1 MLPWL
6 IITVILSCRTLTTT
20 SFVLRRTTNN
30 DVAVFVDNSRQNTRM
45 LLVEH
50 HFPTTPRNVLQASSI
65 TNNDPSSTKDNGSNG
80 GNNMLKRFFDKIVD
94 TIHFMFDFN
103 YNPNEQKQQEDG
115 KVEKKITKVFEEDTA
130 SSDDTLGP
138 IHDMPQFFYPA
149 PIHMQSFANTRNFR
163 RKLKKVEHDA
173 KPLLIDA
180 MNLIKQ
186 DRDVC
191 DELGEPIHYG
201 HIVSTA
207 TYKAIDPQSGQ
218 KLVHVR
224 DVFEVIGSKHKA
236 QAILKANK
244 YQTGEPIQ
252 YLRVDYNDV
261 HYDIDIE

>member
-20 SFVLRRTTNN
+20 SFVLRRPTNN

-65 TNNDPSSTKDNGSNG
+65 TNNDPSSTKDNGG
-80 GNNMLKRFFDKIVD
+80 GDGNKLKRFFDKIVD

-207 TYKAIDPQSGQ
+207 TYKAIDPQTGK

-261 HYDIDIE
+261 HYDIDID